1 MDLEAKNMVTLTRT
15 LPLEL
20 KSTKYATLEHSE
32 CVNHHT
38 KLDKP
43 SSQMRAYCSLFR
55 LSPGAY
61 YGDRGTL
68 AIPLPSEKFNSK

>member
-1 MDLEAKNMVTLTRT
+1 MVILTRT
-15 LPLEL
+15 LQLEL

-32 CVNHHT
+32 SVSHRT

-43 SSQMRAYCSLFR
+43 SSQMRTHCSTFC

-61 YGDRGTL
+61 YRDRGAL